1 MLFKPKGDAVHDVQ
15 AAPVCTTQLAQ
26 VAWIQA
32 ALEIDRRSK
41 ISRRN

>member
-15 AAPVCTTQLAQ
+15 VGPVCTTQLAQ

-32 ALEIDRRSK
+32 ALESDRRSK
-41 ISRRN
+41 IPRRD